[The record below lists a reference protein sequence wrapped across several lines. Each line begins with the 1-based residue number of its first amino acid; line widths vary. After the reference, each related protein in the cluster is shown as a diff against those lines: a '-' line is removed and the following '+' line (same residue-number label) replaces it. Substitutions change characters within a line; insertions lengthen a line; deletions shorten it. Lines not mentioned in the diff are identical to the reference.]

1 MGKPGATGIKRIVDA
16 AGYSMRGLAAAF
28 KHESAFR
35 QELALAVILAPIAFY
50 VGQSNV
56 ERSILIASLLLVL
69 IVELLNSS
77 IAAIVDRIGSEHH
90 EISGRAKDIGSAAV
104 FVSLANVAIIW
115 GIIIFT

>member
-1 MGKPGATGIKRIVDA
+1 MGKTGTTGIKRIINA

-35 QELALAVILAPIAFY
+35 QELALAIILSPVAIY

-56 ERSILIASLLLVL
+56 ERSILIASLFLVL
-69 IVELLNSS
+69 IVELLNSA
-77 IAAIVDRIGSEHH
+77 IEAIVDRVGHEHH
-90 EISGRAKDIGSAAV
+90 ELSGQAKDIGSAAV
-104 FVSLANVAIIW
+104 FVSLANVVVIW